1 MARAPQ
7 HRAARASVGRK
18 SLQPAGS
25 TVDVTIPVEPEA
37 AAALADARNR
47 EAVGRLVSR
56 ILRPASGPTPLAQ
69 AIAEM
74 KADARAAGLSD
85 ADIDAELAAY
95 NAERRDR
102 GADD

>member
-1 MARAPQ
+1 MDR
-7 HRAARASVGRK
+7 
-18 SLQPAGS
+18 

-37 AAALADARNR
+37 ADARNR

-56 ILRPASGPTPLAQ
+56 VLKPRSGPSALAQ

-74 KADARAAGLSD
+74 KADAMAAGLTD

-95 NAERRDR
+95 NAERRDSR
-102 GADD
+102 TVD

>member
-1 MARAPQ
+1 MDR
-7 HRAARASVGRK
+7 
-18 SLQPAGS
+18 
-25 TVDVTIPVEPEA
+25 TVDVMIPVEPEA
-37 AAALADARNR
+37 AAALTDARNR

-85 ADIDAELAAY
+85 ADIDAELVAY
-95 NAERRDR
+95 NAERRER
-102 GADD
+102 GPAG

>member
-1 MARAPQ
+1 MDR
-7 HRAARASVGRK
+7 
-18 SLQPAGS
+18 

-56 ILRPASGPTPLAQ
+56 VLRPRSGPSPLAQ

-74 KADARAAGLSD
+74 KADAMAAGLTD
-85 ADIDAELAAY
+85 ANIDAELVAY
-95 NAERRDR
+95 NTERRD
-102 GADD
+102 GHTVD

>member
-1 MARAPQ
+1 MNE
-7 HRAARASVGRK
+7 
-18 SLQPAGS
+18 
-25 TVDVTIPVEPEA
+25 TVDVTIPVDAGA

-56 ILRPASGPTPLAQ
+56 VLRPRSGPSPLAQ
-69 AIAEM
+69 AVTEM
-74 KADARAAGLSD
+74 KQAARAAGLTD

-102 GADD
+102 RPVD

>member
-1 MARAPQ
+1 MIRAKEARMAD
-7 HRAARASVGRK
+7 
-18 SLQPAGS
+18 

-56 ILRPASGPTPLAQ
+56 VLRPRSGPSPLAD
-69 AIAEM
+69 AIAAM
-74 KADARAAGLSD
+74 KSDARAAGLTD

-95 NAERRDR
+95 NAERRDPSAA
-102 GADD
+102 G

>member
-1 MARAPQ
+1 MQ
-7 HRAARASVGRK
+7 AST
-18 SLQPAGS
+18 GS
-25 TVDVTIPVEPEA
+25 AIFTGEEFCMDDTVDVTIPVEPEA

-47 EAVGRLVSR
+47 EAVGRLISR
-56 ILRPASGPTPLAQ
+56 VLRPRSGPNPLAE

-95 NAERRDR
+95 NAERRNPR
-102 GADD
+102 VIE

>member
-1 MARAPQ
+1 MLVCSALGDARLAFEEI
-7 HRAARASVGRK
+7 RMED
-18 SLQPAGS
+18 
-25 TVDVTIPVEPEA
+25 TVDVIIPVEPEA

-56 ILRPASGPTPLAQ
+56 VLRPRSGPSPLAL

-74 KADARAAGLSD
+74 KAAARAAGMTD
-85 ADIDAELAAY
+85 TDIDAELAAY

-102 GADD
+102 RAVD